1 MWGYSTVL
9 CFRNQAAATAGSLHL
24 PSLRPAQ
31 VAVVE
36 AMKMRNVLRAAVEG
50 VVKSVEA
57 LGGVVAAGQ
66 PIVRFE

>member
-1 MWGYSTVL
+1 MTQPRAGSGNAAA
-9 CFRNQAAATAGSLHL
+9 RAATA
-24 PSLRPAQ
+24 PA
-31 VAVVE
+31 AKPPNGAE
-36 AMKMRNVLRAAVEG
+36 RLLRAAVEG

>member
-1 MWGYSTVL
+1 M
-9 CFRNQAAATAGSLHL
+9 
-24 PSLRPAQ
+24 
-31 VAVVE
+31 AVVE